1 VSAVWITVAV
11 LTAGTFLAKATGTLV
26 LGGRDLSP
34 RALNVT
40 ALVAPAILA
49 GLVMYE
55 TLGAADGGVV
65 VDARAAGL
73 GAGLVAILARAP
85 MLVVM
90 LVAAAV
96 AAGLRALT

>member
-1 VSAVWITVAV
+1 MTVVWITIAALAV
-11 LTAGTFLAKATGTLV
+11 GTFLAKATGTLV

-49 GLVMYE
+49 GLVVYE
-55 TLGAADGGVV
+55 TLSAGGGGLT

-73 GAGLVAILARAP
+73 GAAVLAALAKAP
-85 MLVVM
+85 MIVVIA
-90 LVAAAV
+90 LAAAV
-96 AAGLRALT
+96 TAGVRAFT

>member
-1 VSAVWITVAV
+1 VTAVWITLIA
-11 LTAGTFLAKATGTLV
+11 LAIGTFLSKAAGTLV

-49 GLVMYE
+49 ALVMFE
-55 TLGAADGGVV
+55 TFSADGGVAI
-65 VDARAAGL
+65 DARAAGL
-73 GAGLVAILARAP
+73 GAALVALLAKAP
-85 MLVVM
+85 MIVVV

-96 AAGLRALT
+96 TAGLRAL